1 MPRARIDIEAIELA
15 ALSLGDDGGL
25 EAITARSLAERLGVT
40 PMALY
45 RHVPSIGAVTD
56 ALFERVIAKGALTNH
71 ATVALSP
78 WLVETFS
85 RIRTTLLAHP
95 CVLPLA
101 GTPAG
106 YGPVALGFV
115 DTVLGR
121 LCASGI
127 SEADAARVF
136 HALLAYTL
144 GATSLE
150 VAARRAGVS
159 RTKRGSIKSSNIA
172 LADLPHVRA
181 SLGALVHIGSESSF
195 RDGLERIAAAMLPD
209 AHMGADDNVSRRM
222 R

>member
-1 MPRARIDIEAIELA
+1 MTRARIDVEAIELA
-15 ALSLGDDGGL
+15 ALALGDEGGL
-25 EAITARSLAERLGVT
+25 EAITARNLAERLGVT

-56 ALFERVIAKGALTNH
+56 ALFERVIAEGALTNH

-78 WLVETFS
+78 FLVETFS

-95 CVLPLA
+95 CVMPLA

-121 LCASGI
+121 LCAYGV
-127 SEADAARVF
+127 SEIDAARVF
-136 HALLAYTL
+136 HALLSYTL

-159 RTKRGSIKSSNIA
+159 RTKRRSIKSSNVA
-172 LADLPHVRA
+172 LERLPHVRA
-181 SLGALVHIGSESSF
+181 NLEALVQIGSEASF
-195 RDGLERIAAAMLPD
+195 REGLERIAAAMLPD
-209 AHMGADDNVSRRM
+209 ATAGTNVTSAREM